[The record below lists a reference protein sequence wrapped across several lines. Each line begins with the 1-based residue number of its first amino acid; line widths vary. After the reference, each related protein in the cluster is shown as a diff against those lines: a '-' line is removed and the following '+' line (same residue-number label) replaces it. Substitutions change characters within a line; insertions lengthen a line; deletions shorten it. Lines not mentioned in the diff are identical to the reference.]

1 MNKELMKYLED
12 FQRKQPE
19 LLSFGVDSRIEKL
32 GEAFKNIACQLLYG
46 GCFVVYSGDKEFRKV
61 YLHTVEFYYHEET
74 GTLKDY
80 IVYHKHKRKNQ
91 EIIREV
97 GYFTPGT
104 LNAHQSGIDI
114 TFESEAGQYRAS
126 ALVRAF
132 LVKEHGK
139 ERVDHRSTYLYDE
152 LFTNVP
158 MPIKVEW
165 RPETLQGPVHQGY
178 RVNVFMYDPD
188 TLDKDGNPAKNEKC
202 PDKKPWAF
210 SREEFPPKYR
220 IISD

>member
-12 FQRKQPE
+12 FQHKQPE
-19 LLSFGVDSRIEKL
+19 LLSYDVNTRIEKL
-32 GEAFKNIACQLLYG
+32 GEEFEIIARQLLYG

-61 YLHTVEFYYHEET
+61 YLHTVEFYYHEEA
-74 GTLKDY
+74 GDLKDY

-91 EIIREV
+91 EVIREV
-97 GYFTPGT
+97 DYFTPGT

-114 TFESEAGQYRAS
+114 TFESDAGQYRAS

-132 LVKEHGK
+132 MVKENGT

-165 RPETLQGPVHQGY
+165 MPEAQQGPVHPGY
-178 RVNVFMYDPD
+178 RVNVCTYGPS
-188 TLDKDGNPAKNEKC
+188 LDDDGNPAKNEKC

-210 SREEFPPKYR
+210 SREEFPEKYR
-220 IISD
+220 I